1 MHKVK
6 QDFFHEILKQNVSTF
21 STYAEYEVVAALRH
35 LPLYYVILFP
45 AALLRL
51 LKGKKSLFIG

>member
-1 MHKVK
+1 MHKVE
-6 QDFFHEILKQNVSTF
+6 QDFFHEILKQHFLTF

-45 AALLRL
+45 AALLQ
-51 LKGKKSLFIG
+51 